1 MSTTLRKTISIFL
14 LQLFFIN
21 SATPLLAAK
30 VPAGTM
36 VQVRLNESLTSKKA
50 KTGAFVMLTVMSDVK
65 IGGVTVI
72 KAGAQAEGNVATA
85 KKAAAFGQPGELAIQ
100 VTSVKSVDGT
110 SIPVQ
115 AQSASDGTNQT
126 AMAIILGLLCIVGF
140 FIPGGEGEL
149 SNGVVIN
156 CRTLGDVD
164 VKA

>member
-1 MSTTLRKTISIFL
+1 MSVKFRKAISVFL

-21 SATPLLAAK
+21 SASPLLAAK

-65 IGGVTVI
+65 IDGVTVI
-72 KAGAQAEGNVATA
+72 KAGAQAEGNVSTA
-85 KKAAAFGQPGELAIQ
+85 KKAAAFGQPGELGIQ
-100 VTSVKSVDGT
+100 VTSVKGVDGT

-149 SNGVVIN
+149 SSGVVIN

-164 VKA
+164 IKA